1 MSAVTD
7 LAKRRLE
14 ELVSFFE
21 INADVKVTE
30 NDEAIELEILNN
42 EATARLI
49 GTRGETLRSIEH
61 LVNMMIK
68 RATTERVRVNI
79 DVAGYKKARDA
90 SLEKMAT
97 EAAERVLDSGVEEE
111 LRPMSPAERR
121 VVHLALRDIKGIMT
135 ESRGEDPRRFIAI
148 VKAQEVTH

>member
-7 LAKRRLE
+7 LAKRRVE

-30 NDEAIELEILNN
+30 TDEAIELEILNN

-61 LVNMMIK
+61 LVNMMVK
-68 RATTERVRVNI
+68 RATTERVRVNL

-90 SLEKMAT
+90 GLEKMAT
-97 EAAERVLDSGVEEE
+97 DAAQKVLATGEEE
-111 LRPMSPAERR
+111 VLRPMSPSERR
-121 VVHLALRDIKGIMT
+121 VVHLALKDSEGIVT
-135 ESRGEDPRRFIAI
+135 ESRGEDPRRFIVVQKIQA
-148 VKAQEVTH
+148 